1 MVVYADAVARHRIV
15 KGLVYVM
22 SVLIV
27 IFGSAEMLVSA
38 VMAILSCAR
47 GFVPSLCHRRMLLE
61 LVFSSACYIGCKNCV
76 LEC

>member
-1 MVVYADAVARHRIV
+1 MNVVNE
-15 KGLVYVM
+15 LT
-22 SVLIV
+22 V
-27 IFGSAEMLVSA
+27 IFGSVKRLVSA

-61 LVFSSACYIGCKNCV
+61 LVFSSACYIGCKNCA